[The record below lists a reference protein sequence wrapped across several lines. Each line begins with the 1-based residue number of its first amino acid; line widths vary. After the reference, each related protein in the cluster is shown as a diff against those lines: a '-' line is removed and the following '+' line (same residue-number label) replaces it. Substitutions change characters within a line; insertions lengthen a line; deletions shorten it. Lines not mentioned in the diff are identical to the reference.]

1 MCWHCDNPGKSRS
14 DYLIEEVRPLIRK
27 YGWMVQT
34 VERGSTQPGFAYTV
48 GLTDAGLPE
57 LVVTGL
63 RERRSGQLLNYFA
76 QQVVRSGPPEA
87 GEVLPAAVGWP
98 AFEVVP
104 LSSPSAHLLTA
115 VLLYGEDIR
124 ALQLVY
130 EDEHGKWPWDREFRG
145 GTGGQPVLGVRGR
158 G

>member
-1 MCWHCDNPGKSRS
+1 MCRHCDNPRKTHD
-14 DYLIEEVRPLIRK
+14 DYLKEEVRPLVRK
-27 YGWMVQT
+27 HGWMVQA
-34 VERGSTQPGFAYTV
+34 VESGTAQPALAYTV

-63 RERRSGQLLNYFA
+63 RERRSCQLLNYFA
-76 QQVVRSGPPEA
+76 QQAVRSGPPEP
-87 GEVLPAAVGWP
+87 GEVVPAAVGWP

-104 LSSPSAHLLTA
+104 LSAPSAHLLTA
-115 VLLYGEDIR
+115 VLMYGEEFR

-130 EDEHGKWPWDREFRG
+130 EDEHGIWPWDREFRG
-145 GTGGQPVLGVRGR
+145 GTGGQPVLGARGR